1 MNAKKSPS
9 APVATAARPS
19 GTAAAPPPLRA
30 DARRNRAR
38 VLEAAQDAFASEGLA
53 VPLDEIARRA
63 GVGAG
68 TVYRHF
74 PTKEALFEAVMLSRV
89 QEYVTAAREMA
100 TAQDPGEALFEFIR
114 RMIHEGG
121 VKKDLADS
129 LTGAGIDVEGAL
141 SDVTRELEDAI
152 GDLLSRAQRAGVVR
166 RDIGIAELMTII
178 ASIFLANR
186 ARAGDTE
193 LHRRVVAVVLDG
205 LRGGPTGVDDPPPGQ
220 YDI

>member
-9 APVATAARPS
+9 SAAATAARPS

-89 QEYVTAAREMA
+89 QEYVTAARSMA

-152 GDLLSRAQRAGVVR
+152 GDLLTRAQGAGVVR

-205 LRGGPTGVDDPPPGQ
+205 LRRQARRRRTPFPTM
-220 YDI
+220 

>member
-1 MNAKKSPS
+1 M
-9 APVATAARPS
+9 
-19 GTAAAPPPLRA
+19 
-30 DARRNRAR
+30 
-38 VLEAAQDAFASEGLA
+38 
-53 VPLDEIARRA
+53 
-63 GVGAG
+63 
-68 TVYRHF
+68 
-74 PTKEALFEAVMLSRV
+74 
-89 QEYVTAAREMA
+89 
-100 TAQDPGEALFEFIR
+100 
-114 RMIHEGG
+114 
-121 VKKDLADS
+121 KKDLADS

-186 ARAGDTE
+186 ARADTE